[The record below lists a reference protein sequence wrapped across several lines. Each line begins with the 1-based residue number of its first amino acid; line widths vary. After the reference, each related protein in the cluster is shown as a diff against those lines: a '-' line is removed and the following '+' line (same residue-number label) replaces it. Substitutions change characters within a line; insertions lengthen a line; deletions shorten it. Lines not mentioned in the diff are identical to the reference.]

1 MYHRKYVEIK
11 ILTKSNE
18 IITSEEVFNIRFSK
32 AVEKLASKLYRSTA
46 LTWKK
51 KKKKWHNTVLFL
63 EPVDMNK
70 VN

>member
-18 IITSEEVFNIRFSK
+18 IITSEEAFNIRLSK
-32 AVEKLASKLYRSTA
+32 AVEKLASKLYRSSA

-51 KKKKWHNTVLFL
+51 KKLHNTVLFL